1 MNIRIRGSRLGPL
14 ACAALALALAI
25 PAVSSAETSERDEYV
40 AKAEPICKTNVLANR
55 QIFKGAKQQVKE
67 DKLKLASKHFFR
79 AATAF
84 SKTIDQLAAI
94 PQPPEDA
101 AKLTKWLGLL
111 RTEKAIIQ
119 KIGTALAAEDK
130 HRAQSYSVELNRN
143 SNKANNAVLGF
154 GFNYCRIEPS
164 RFG

>member
-1 MNIRIRGSRLGPL
+1 MRFRGSRIGLL
-14 ACAALALALAI
+14 CCVVLALALGV
-25 PAVSSAETSERDEYV
+25 PAVSAGETGETGEYV
-40 AKAEPICKTNVLANR
+40 AKAEPICKTNVLANKK
-55 QIFKGAKQQVKE
+55 IFEGAKQQVKE
-67 DKLKLASKHFFR
+67 GKLKLASKHFFR

-84 SKTIDQLAAI
+84 NKTINQLAAI

-111 RTEKAIIQ
+111 RTEKTIIQ
-119 KIGTALAAEDK
+119 KIGAALAAEDK
-130 HRAQSYSVELNRN
+130 HKAQSYSVELNRN